1 MRFKFRLFG
10 KKKNQ
15 ENIYYEKELSNKFEK
30 CRTINN
36 NINLLIISDTHGDL
50 ALSRKLEKKLS
61 EYKNY
66 NLCCIL
72 GDISNYDYE
81 IILKYVSK
89 EKIVA
94 LLGNHDSFDLLKKY
108 KLNDI
113 NGKIITING
122 IRIAGIQGSHKYKE
136 EMFPSFTHQES
147 IDFLKNLDEVDIL
160 LSHDRPFLIDYK
172 DSVHDGLKG
181 ITKYL
186 YEKRVPYNIHGHLHK
201 NEENELIN
209 GTKVIGVYGCEL
221 IELKAEKGE
230 NYG

>member
-94 LLGNHDSFDLLKKY
+94 LLGNHDSFDLLK
-108 KLNDI
+108 NI
-113 NGKIITING
+113 N
-122 IRIAGIQGSHKYKE
+122 
-136 EMFPSFTHQES
+136 
-147 IDFLKNLDEVDIL
+147 
-160 LSHDRPFLIDYK
+160 
-172 DSVHDGLKG
+172 
-181 ITKYL
+181 
-186 YEKRVPYNIHGHLHK
+186 
-201 NEENELIN
+201 
-209 GTKVIGVYGCEL
+209 
-221 IELKAEKGE
+221 
-230 NYG
+230 